1 MTTIA
6 DIFGWVWAIGI
17 LPAAIAFLAVSLV
30 LDRRGQPSLKSLETA
45 LPEVLFAVFLAAMW
59 PIVAAVGGIYVA
71 ARMIADRIPDPID
84 PAEQERRIREQEAR
98 IKELERELGIG
109 GNP

>member
-1 MTTIA
+1 MTTA
-6 DIFGWVWAIGI
+6 SDIFGWISFIGI
-17 LPAAIAFLAVSLV
+17 LPAAIAFLVVALV
-30 LDRRGQPSLKSLETA
+30 HNRRDDYPLNGFEMVIPVMLA
-45 LPEVLFAVFLAAMW
+45 IVAAAMW
-59 PIVAAVGGIYVA
+59 PIVAAAGCIYVT
-71 ARMIADRIPDPID
+71 ARRIADRIPDPIS